1 MTRHRELEK
10 EKFLAEHFNVCPLR
24 VVTILSIGD
33 YITTGQNLFM
43 DNLDR

>member
-1 MTRHRELEK
+1 MARHRELEN
-10 EKFLAEHFNVCPLR
+10 EKFLAEQFNLCPLR

-33 YITTGQNLFM
+33 YITTGLNFFM